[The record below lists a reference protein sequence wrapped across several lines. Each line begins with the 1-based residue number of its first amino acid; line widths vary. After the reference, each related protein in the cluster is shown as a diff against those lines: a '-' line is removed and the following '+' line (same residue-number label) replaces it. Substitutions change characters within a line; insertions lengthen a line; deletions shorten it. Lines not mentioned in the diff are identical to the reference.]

1 MGRSFSTARGSD
13 RSFVRGREGYCG
25 PVAFEYTRA
34 SARARGAAQGGT
46 LWNHI
51 GWATAQR
58 CPPTEMMTTRF
69 PAKVEEQRSTRGC
82 LLLALSGIQG
92 LFILRVERSF
102 GALQDYQDFLFR
114 VLWQVWTV
122 EQLQRGR
129 MNLFKGVKQGNDFFF
144 IHIET
149 IQP

>member
-1 MGRSFSTARGSD
+1 MLIQEKINAPDTLLKMSNSVTASVRRVSGRGKHRDHSYG
-13 RSFVRGREGYCG
+13 
-25 PVAFEYTRA
+25 
-34 SARARGAAQGGT
+34 
-46 LWNHI
+46 N
-51 GWATAQR
+51 
-58 CPPTEMMTTRF
+58 
-69 PAKVEEQRSTRGC
+69 
-82 LLLALSGIQG
+82 LLLVLSGTRG

-144 IHIET
+144 THKE
-149 IQP
+149 

>member
-1 MGRSFSTARGSD
+1 MLVQEEDKHSGYPTQMSNSVTTSMRRVSGRGKHRNHS
-13 RSFVRGREGYCG
+13 CG
-25 PVAFEYTRA
+25 
-34 SARARGAAQGGT
+34 
-46 LWNHI
+46 N
-51 GWATAQR
+51 
-58 CPPTEMMTTRF
+58 
-69 PAKVEEQRSTRGC
+69 
-82 LLLALSGIQG
+82 LLLVLSGIQG

-144 IHIET
+144 THKE
-149 IQP
+149 